1 MKEKEWQK
9 FAVQSVTLLAVVL
22 IISFFFMEDIMK
34 DNGTNGT
41 AATKNMKTLQEL
53 NAVPSYETSVLSDE
67 AHVKKKKQY
76 IHPDTKICCYNRSSS
91 IYDK

>member
-34 DNGTNGT
+34 IMGQ
-41 AATKNMKTLQEL
+41 MVQQ
-53 NAVPSYETSVLSDE
+53 P
-67 AHVKKKKQY
+67 QR
-76 IHPDTKICCYNRSSS
+76 I
-91 IYDK
+91 